1 MDELP
6 YQSYGSV
13 IKIHKMEQIQST
25 NGTNVYFKRVMDE
38 YFELCWFF

>member
-6 YQSYGSV
+6 HQSCVSV
-13 IKIHKMEQIQST
+13 IKSRIMELRKST

-38 YFELCWFF
+38 YF